1 MSPARVI
8 LNPFSGRGE
17 AGRRKDH
24 LTQALDAAGLAY
36 ELVLTEGPRHATTLA
51 KDGVLQGY
59 SPILA
64 AGGDGLISEV
74 VNGLGQAADQSPWP
88 VLGILPLGTA
98 NDLVDN
104 LKLPTDLAE
113 MARLIAAGR
122 TRLLDVCQVNEHYF
136 VNNGGLGLESFI
148 SVLQNQMTWARGTLR
163 YVLATLRGIAHNP
176 QWEMRLEWDSGSYE
190 GPVTMISIGN
200 AARTGEVFY
209 TVPHADPFDGKL
221 TFVYG
226 YIPTRLKILQVLPKT
241 LKPDVGNYIEHPAVF
256 EIETERLTVHAKTP
270 TPMHAD
276 GEIVSFA
283 IQDLTYSIL
292 PACLPILS

>member
-1 MSPARVI
+1 MTPARVI

-17 AGRRKDH
+17 AERRKD
-24 LTQALDAAGLAY
+24 QVVKALDSAGLEF

-51 KDGVLQGY
+51 REGVEQGY
-59 SPILA
+59 APILA

-74 VNGLGQAADQSPWP
+74 VNGLGQAVEQTPWP
-88 VLGILPLGTA
+88 VMGILPLGTA

-104 LKLPTDLAE
+104 LKLPTDLDE
-113 MARLIAAGR
+113 MARVVAAGR
-122 TRLLDVCQVNEHYF
+122 TRSIDVCQVNDHYF

-148 SVLQNQMTWARGTLR
+148 SVLQNRMTWARGTLR

-200 AARTGEVFY
+200 GARTGEVFY

-241 LKPDVGNYIEHPAVF
+241 MKPDVGNYIEHPSVF
-256 EIETERLTVHAKTP
+256 EIETKWLKVHAKTP
-270 TPMHAD
+270 TAMHAD

-283 IQDLTYSIL
+283 IQDLIYGIL